1 MRRSIRF
8 KTARAF
14 VVASIAIPL
23 SLLQQQAASAYT
35 ATASFNNC
43 LSGANG
49 AGSSSQ
55 VGDSVYNY
63 YLVKN
68 VKLLCGSYTGTGLR
82 HIDNSH
88 PEIEDDQGAFFRCL
102 NKAIKFSSYP
112 RNGSTSTRKVLQLP
126 LKTGDYV
133 EVVVENSTNPATI
146 VTAYTSYGHNMAISP
161 KGLQHPRSLTSAIA
175 IWRYCGS

>member
-1 MRRSIRF
+1 MRRSSRF
-8 KTARAF
+8 TIARAL
-14 VVASIAIPL
+14 VAASIAIPL
-23 SLLQQQAASAYT
+23 SLVQQQTASAYT
-35 ATASFNNC
+35 ATTSFNNC

-49 AGSSSQ
+49 AGPSSQ

-68 VKLLCGSYTGTGLR
+68 VNLLCGSYTGTGLR
-82 HIDNSH
+82 HIDRSH
-88 PEIEDDQGAFFRCL
+88 PEIEDDPGPFFRCL

-133 EVVVENSTNPATI
+133 EVVVENSSNPATV
-146 VTAYTSYGHNMAISP
+146 VTAYTSYGQNVAVGP
-161 KGLQHPRSLTSAIA
+161 KAVQHPRSLTSALA
-175 IWRYCGS
+175 IWCYCGS